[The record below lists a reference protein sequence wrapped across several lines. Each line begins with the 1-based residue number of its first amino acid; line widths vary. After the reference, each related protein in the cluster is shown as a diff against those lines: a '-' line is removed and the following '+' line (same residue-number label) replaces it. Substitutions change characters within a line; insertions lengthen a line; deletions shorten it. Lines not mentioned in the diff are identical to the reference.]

1 MRRELKFHTLFF
13 VALGK
18 GKVVNSPDLLR
29 AVVTITKS
37 KT

>member
-1 MRRELKFHTLFF
+1 MRRELKFHTLYF
-13 VALGK
+13 VVEAK

>member
-1 MRRELKFHTLFF
+1 MRRELKFHTLFI

-18 GKVVNSPDLLR
+18 RKVVNSPDLLR
-29 AVVTITKS
+29 AIVYITKS